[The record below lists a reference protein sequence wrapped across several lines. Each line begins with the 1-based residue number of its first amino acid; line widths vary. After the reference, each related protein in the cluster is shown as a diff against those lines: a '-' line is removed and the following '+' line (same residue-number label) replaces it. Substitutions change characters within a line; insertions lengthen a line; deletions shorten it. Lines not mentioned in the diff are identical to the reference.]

1 MINWKFLLRHSP
13 QLAALCLLGGLQT
26 AAGQGWTGLAQSNYG
41 GTNALYLNPSALAD
55 SRHRFFLNVAGVDM
69 NFYNSYLQLDLPGPA
84 REFIDGTRPFR
95 KEYLN
100 EQLAGRP
107 VFASI
112 TGEGR
117 LPSLQLALGPNQ
129 GIAFTNRVRAFMQA
143 NNVSESLARLGRY
156 GFDQADELGLAD
168 RLLTDNRFVVV
179 AGAYHEF
186 AFSYARTL
194 TANQTHFWKAGATA
208 KYLVGLGGG
217 YIQNDGTSYR
227 VYDNDSI
234 QVQSSN
240 LSYGFVNPKLYSQ
253 SGFTAGSLY
262 GAQQPGRG
270 FGLDVGVTYEW
281 RPEYEKYQY
290 RMDGKDQT
298 DNSRNKYRLRV
309 GLALTDLGSISY
321 NNEQYVRQAK
331 LATNRTVQLGQ
342 LDTVKVKS
350 ADDLAPVLEKLIGLE
365 SQSRRFSS
373 ALPTTVR
380 LSADYRLVK
389 HLFAGVLWTQNLL
402 PAATVG
408 QRSINSLALTPR
420 IEFSHIEVA
429 TPVLLANNYRKVQ
442 VGAMLRLGPLVV
454 GSDNIGGLFGVTTTT
469 GADVYM
475 SVGFALHRHKLHDKD
490 GDQVS
495 DKLDKCPKVK
505 GPLELKGCPDT
516 DGDLVPDAAD
526 ECPTVAGLARF
537 KGCPDT
543 DGDGIPDKLDACPTV
558 AGVAEKNGCP
568 ATGPVPTTPG
578 AMPTPA
584 DSVATP
590 AAPAPTAPAPTAPAP
605 TAPAPTAPADAAPQP
620 VVPPA
625 APAAETPA
633 SGSPTAPAAPDTD
646 GDGIADTLD
655 ACPSVAGTAE
665 KKGCP

>member
-1 MINWKFLLRHSP
+1 MNNSNFWLRHLP
-13 QLAALCLLGGLQT
+13 GLAALCLLGGLRP
-26 AAGQGWTGLAQSNYG
+26 AAAQGWTGLAQSNYG
-41 GTNALYLNPSALAD
+41 GTNALYLNPASLAD
-55 SRHRFFLNVAGVDM
+55 SRHRFYLNVVGVDF

-117 LPSLQLALGPNQ
+117 LPSLQLALGPRQ
-129 GIAFTNRVRAFMQA
+129 GIAFTNRVRAFVQA

-168 RLLTDNRFVVV
+168 RLLTDNRFVLT

-186 AFSYARTL
+186 ALSYARTL
-194 TANQTHFWKAGATA
+194 TANQTHFWKAGATV

-217 YIQNDGTSYR
+217 YLQNDGTSYQ
-227 VYDNDSI
+227 VYDSDSI
-234 QVQSSN
+234 QVQSRN
-240 LSYGFVNPKLYSQ
+240 LSYGFVNPDLYNQ
-253 SGFTAGSLY
+253 KGFTAGSLY

-281 RPEYEKYQY
+281 RPDFEQYQY
-290 RMDGKDQT
+290 RMDGKDWT

-321 NNEQYVRQAK
+321 NNEQYVHQAK
-331 LATNRTVQLGQ
+331 LANTRTVQLGQ
-342 LDTVKVKS
+342 LDTVKVNK
-350 ADDLAPVLEKLIGLE
+350 ADDLAPVLQRLVGLE
-365 SQSRRFSS
+365 SQSRRFGS

-380 LSADYRLVK
+380 LSADYRLLK
-389 HLFAGVLWTQNLL
+389 HLFAGLLWTQNLL
-402 PAATVG
+402 PATTVG

-420 IEFSHIEVA
+420 IEFSHLEVA

-442 VGAMLRLGPLVV
+442 VGAMLRLGPLVL
-454 GSDNIGGLFGVTTTT
+454 GSDNIGGLFGLTTTT
-469 GADVYM
+469 GADLYL
-475 SVGFALHRHKLHDKD
+475 SLGFALHRHKLHDKD

-495 DKLDKCPKVK
+495 DKLDKCPKIK
-505 GPLELKGCPDT
+505 GPWELKGCPDT

-526 ECPTVAGLARF
+526 ECPSVAGLARF

-558 AGVAEKNGCP
+558 AGLVEKNGCP
-568 ATGPVPTTPG
+568 ATGAAPASPVV
-578 AMPTPA
+578 PA
-584 DSVATP
+584 DSTARPIAPSPVAPAEPAEPQPAVPTATP
-590 AAPAPTAPAPTAPAP
+590 AAEVPASPRP
-605 TAPAPTAPADAAPQP
+605 AAPFSPAP
-620 VVPPA
+620 VVP
-625 APAAETPA
+625 APNT
-633 SGSPTAPAAPDTD
+633 AAPDAD
-646 GDGIADTLD
+646 GDGIPDALD
-655 ACPSVAGTAE
+655 ACPAIAGPAD

>member
-1 MINWKFLLRHSP
+1 MNNWKFLLRRAP
-13 QLAALCLLGGLQT
+13 GLAALGLLGGLAP

-41 GTNALYLNPSALAD
+41 GTNALYLNPASLAD
-55 SRHRFFLNVAGVDM
+55 SRHRFYLNVVGVDV

-84 REFIDGTRPFR
+84 REFLDGTRPFR
-95 KEYLN
+95 KEYLS

-117 LPSLQLALGPNQ
+117 LPSLQLALGPRQ

-143 NNVSESLARLGRY
+143 STVSESLARLGRY

-168 RLLTDNRFVVV
+168 RLLTDNRFVLT

-186 AFSYARTL
+186 ALSYARTL
-194 TANQTHFWKAGATA
+194 TANQTHFWKVGGTA

-217 YIQNDGTSYR
+217 YLLNDGTSYR
-227 VYDNDSI
+227 IYNSDSI
-234 QVQSSN
+234 QVQSRN
-240 LSYGFVNPKLYSQ
+240 LSYGFVNPDLYNQ
-253 SGFTAGSLY
+253 AGFTPGSLY

-281 RPEYEKYQY
+281 RPDYEKYQY
-290 RMDGKDQT
+290 RMDGKEWT

-321 NNEQYVRQAK
+321 NNEQHVRQAK
-331 LATNRTVQLGQ
+331 LANNRTLQIGQ
-342 LDTVKVKS
+342 LDTVKINN
-350 ADDLAPVLEKLIGLE
+350 ADDLAPVLERLVGLE

-373 ALPTTVR
+373 SLPTTVR
-380 LSADYRLVK
+380 LSADYRLMN
-389 HLFAGVLWTQNLL
+389 HLFAGLLWTQNLL
-402 PAATVG
+402 PTATVG

-420 IEFSHIEVA
+420 IEFSHLEVA
-429 TPVLLANNYRKVQ
+429 APVLLANNYQKVQ
-442 VGAMLRLGPLVV
+442 VGAMVRLGPLVL
-454 GSDNIGGLFGVTTTT
+454 GSDNVGGLFGLTSTT
-469 GADVYM
+469 GADFYL
-475 SVGFALHRHKLHDKD
+475 SLGLALHRHKLHDKD

-495 DKLDKCPKVK
+495 DRLDKCPKVK
-505 GPLELKGCPDT
+505 GAWELKGCPDT

-558 AGVAEKNGCP
+558 AGLAAKNGCP
-568 ATGPVPTTPG
+568 AVGSAPDSTAIPAPI
-578 AMPTPA
+578 APA
-584 DSVATP
+584 DSTAAPTP
-590 AAPAPTAPAPTAPAP
+590 VTPPAAAPTPDAPAPTSTPPANAL
-605 TAPAPTAPADAAPQP
+605 
-620 VVPPA
+620 VPPA
-625 APAAETPA
+625 ASPAV
-633 SGSPTAPAAPDTD
+633 APDADADAD
-646 GDGIADTLD
+646 GTPDALD
-655 ACPSVAGTAE
+655 ACPAVAGPAE
-665 KKGCP
+665 NKGCP